1 MACLTPMPA
10 VWPMTPVDAAIG
22 YAHAMDIRAF
32 READAPAVIALWEAC
47 ALTRPWNDPA
57 KDIARKLGVQ
67 RELFLVGETAGTL
80 MASAMVGY
88 DGHRG
93 WVNYLA
99 VHPDHQRRGHGAR
112 LMQQAEQG
120 LLALGCPKIN
130 MQIRTS
136 NAQVLA
142 FYRSLGYLADDVVC
156 LGKRLVPD
164 LPPSA

>member
-1 MACLTPMPA
+1 MK
-10 VWPMTPVDAAIG
+10 
-22 YAHAMDIRAF
+22 IRAF
-32 READAPAVIALWEAC
+32 GEADAPAVIALWEAC
-47 ALTRPWNDPA
+47 GLTRPWNDPV

-67 RELFLVGETAGTL
+67 RELFLVGETDGAL

-99 VHPDHQRRGHGAR
+99 VHPDHQRQGHGAR

-120 LLALGCPKIN
+120 LLSLGCPKIN
-130 MQIRTS
+130 MQIRAS

-142 FYRSLGYLADDVVC
+142 FYRRLGYVADDVVC
-156 LGKRLVPD
+156 LGKRLIPD
-164 LPPSA
+164 QAPSAG